1 VNTVQANTA
10 IENYD
15 VQAIVNELQ
24 QGGLLANFVNIRNFT
39 HGTPNEMCCDPHWN
53 ALGQSRAR
61 DAFLAPTAATGYNP
75 NSTTLSA
82 PYGGVV
88 CTLGQVCSL
97 DFSKVGLANG
107 QTGSYTATCTDTNVF
122 FILFGGA
129 ATATLPSGCTT
140 SGTSSKVLYI
150 TNWGGSSYNLTISGL
165 ASGATPLVKPGEVA
179 VVVSQNGYWMVSP
192 TNIGTMATQNANA
205 VAVTGGTIDG
215 ATLGA
220 TTPSTGK
227 FTTLSTATNCSSSAS
242 PAVCGS
248 AAAGQVQIAAGATS
262 IQINTTAV
270 TANSR
275 IGCLTYSTVG
285 ITAPTN
291 IASLIQPYL
300 SAVTAGTSFTLT
312 VPVAPL
318 TYPVN
323 LQYCL
328 IN

>member
-1 VNTVQANTA
+1 VFIGNGAGQSSNGNGNTIVGGSNAGSGITTDSQLTMIGVASSRSGSTPLTDASGLGANVVLTA
-10 IENYD
+10 SHD
-15 VQAIVNELQ
+15 VQ
-24 QGGLLANFVNIRNFT
+24 
-39 HGTPNEMCCDPHWN
+39 
-53 ALGQSRAR
+53 LGSPSVVS
-61 DAFLAPTAATGYNP
+61 LHVG
-75 NSTTLSA
+75 STTL
-82 PYGGVV
+82 
-88 CTLGQVCSL
+88 L
-97 DFSKVGLANG
+97 
-107 QTGSYTATCTDTNVF
+107 
-122 FILFGGA
+122 
-129 ATATLPSGCTT
+129 
-140 SGTSSKVLYI
+140 
-150 TNWGGSSYNLTISGL
+150 
-165 ASGATPLVKPGEVA
+165 
-179 VVVSQNGYWMVSP
+179 
-192 TNIGTMATQNANA
+192 
-205 VAVTGGTIDG
+205 DG
-215 ATLGA
+215 AGGLHG
-220 TTPSTGK
+220 ST
-227 FTTLSTATNCSSSAS
+227 FNTATNCSYSVS